1 MVLLGEK
8 QELVP
13 EKRVSVLMRW
23 LTGGNTLC
31 RMGENLRT
39 ESREERMLAMR
50 VDGAVD
56 AITRNISTT
65 GVFFESSVEQTVGS
79 MIDFTIDFDSPGGP
93 LHVRCKGIVV
103 RTEVHGQRVGVAVQ
117 IIESKFVDGRSDFGA
132 LQARTRRHATT

>member
-1 MVLLGEK
+1 MGLPG
-8 QELVP
+8 QTWELVTKK
-13 EKRVSVLMRW
+13 EVSVLMRS
-23 LTGGNTLC
+23 LSAGNTLC

-39 ESREERMLAMR
+39 EAREERMLAMR

-65 GVFFESSVEQTVGS
+65 GVFFESSVEQMVGS

-103 RTEVHGQRVGVAVQ
+103 RCEVHGGRSGTAVQ
-117 IIESKFVDGRSDFGA
+117 VIESRFVEGRSDFGA
-132 LQARTRRHATT
+132 LQTRARRYA